1 MMTDV
6 RESRLLVTSDS
17 HIGSLFCDA
26 RRGLTAFLEYA
37 RANNYNVC
45 INGDGI
51 DTQYTSI
58 RKLSAETARLLRD
71 LRRISREITIYY
83 TIGNHDLILEQY
95 LGDWGGLR
103 LVPFLNVHSGKTRIR
118 IEHGHL
124 YDALLMKHQ
133 EVRYGVTWLITSMC
147 RLYPPAYHWH
157 GKSEAVKYR
166 LRRLFRGRDA
176 GGTDAPVTRD
186 VSPAYLEAA
195 EELAQRGFDVVIFGH
210 THRPGEAPLNGQRAR
225 YLNTGSWFDLPQYV
239 AITDG
244 KVELKPWNV

>member
-6 RESRLLVTSDS
+6 RENRLLVTSDS
-17 HIGSLFCDA
+17 HIGNLFCDA

-37 RANNYNVC
+37 RANRYNVC

-71 LRRISREITIYY
+71 LRRISRDITIYY
-83 TIGNHDLILEQY
+83 TIGNHDLVLEQY

-103 LVPFLNVHSGKTRIR
+103 LVPFLNVHSGTTRIR

-133 EVRYGVTWLITSMC
+133 EVRYGVTWLITSLC

-157 GKSEAVKYR
+157 GKGEAAKYR
-166 LRRLFRGRDA
+166 FRRLCSGRGA
-176 GGTDAPVTRD
+176 GLAESPATRD

-195 EELAQRGFDVVIFGH
+195 EELARRGFDVVIFGH
-210 THRPGEAPLNGQRAR
+210 THRPGEAPLNGKRAR
-225 YLNTGSWFDLPQYV
+225 YLNTGSWFDGPQYV

-244 KVELKPWNV
+244 TVELKPWRV